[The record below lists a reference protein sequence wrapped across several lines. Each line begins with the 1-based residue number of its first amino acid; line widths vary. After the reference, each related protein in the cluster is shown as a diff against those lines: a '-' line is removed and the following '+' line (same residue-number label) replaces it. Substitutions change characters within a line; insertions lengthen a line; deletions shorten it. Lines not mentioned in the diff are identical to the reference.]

1 MTYWSS
7 PLGSSNSIFGYWAAI
22 GLAILAPNWILREVL
37 DTVLRMRPKV
47 ELVVSGSGE
56 FGAIGGV
63 EEPDQAAGYF
73 GKRRSIA
80 ARLHP
85 VQFAVYW
92 LTLLT
97 VLGEASFRVTSIG
110 Q

>member
-1 MTYWSS
+1 
-7 PLGSSNSIFGYWAAI
+7 
-22 GLAILAPNWILREVL
+22 LAPNWILREVL

-97 VLGEASFRVTSIG
+97 VLGEASFRGNVYRPVSASSIYRG
-110 Q
+110 ATMGPKCLATTEEH